1 MKAAIESYVKS
12 KAWCDA
18 AFKLDK
24 SLDRFPV
31 PGQSASVSAPP
42 KAMKQKDAWG
52 NIDWAVPA
60 PGKLFNRR
68 AAKWYLGYLRIMAGT
83 KLALAYFLDG
93 RTTEAVDELWVI
105 TALDETEERQWKVGL
120 PNSYSRL
127 RGGFEEG
134 RLFATQEDI
143 RHFRGTAK
151 IQLLIADY
159 YYELEQWHEA
169 KRRYARI
176 HEEHYDRLDTTA
188 KAYLDLV
195 RAHCEMLTGG
205 SKTAFPMFKKFETQ
219 YRNTPSWDRA
229 MSVLFSY
236 YQNKPETYD
245 KAADAL
251 LQIYD
256 KMPDTAKGRHT
267 LVMLGVFYH
276 CKGRYGEAVKTFELC
291 LEKCPEY
298 AKSVTDYLA
307 EAKNRQAAQ

>member
-1 MKAAIESYVKS
+1 M
-12 KAWCDA
+12 
-18 AFKLDK
+18 
-24 SLDRFPV
+24 
-31 PGQSASVSAPP
+31 
-42 KAMKQKDAWG
+42 
-52 NIDWAVPA
+52 
-60 PGKLFNRR
+60 
-68 AAKWYLGYLRIMAGT
+68 
-83 KLALAYFLDG
+83 
-93 RTTEAVDELWVI
+93 
-105 TALDETEERQWKVGL
+105 
-120 PNSYSRL
+120 
-127 RGGFEEG
+127 
-134 RLFATQEDI
+134 
-143 RHFRGTAK
+143 
-151 IQLLIADY
+151 
-159 YYELEQWHEA
+159 
-169 KRRYARI
+169 
-176 HEEHYDRLDTTA
+176 
-188 KAYLDLV
+188 DLV

-219 YRNTPSWDRA
+219 YRTTPSWDRA